1 MIKDPSRLTTQA
13 GDLAYH
19 HRSGDRP
26 DSGAG
31 AFFCS
36 GFMSDME
43 GSKALALDAH
53 AADLGRS
60 FTRFDYRGHGQSPG
74 VFRDLVVS
82 DWLADALAVF
92 DAVTSGP
99 QVVIGSSMGG
109 WIALHLALARRDSV
123 KALVLIAPA
132 PDFTSRLMWPSFS
145 AQEKA
150 AIEEHGFL
158 EQPTDYGPEPYVIT
172 KALIE
177 DGKTLGLLHAPIA
190 LHCPV
195 RILHGQRDTSVPWDL
210 SLELMDQLETQDVE
224 TTFVKDGDHRLSE
237 PQDIARLIA
246 AVDGVSS

>member
-1 MIKDPSRLTTQA
+1 MTQDPSRLTTDH

-19 HRSGDRP
+19 HTSSRGP
-26 DSGAG
+26 GAI
-31 AFFCS
+31 FCS

-43 GSKALALDAH
+43 GSKALALADY
-53 AADLGRS
+53 AAQVSRS
-60 FTRFDYRGHGQSPG
+60 FTRFDYRGHGQSTG

-109 WIALHLALARRDSV
+109 WIALHLALARRERV

-145 AQEKA
+145 AEEKA
-150 AIEEHGFL
+150 TIETHGFL
-158 EQPTDYGPEPYVIT
+158 EQPTEYGPEPYVIT
-172 KALIE
+172 KRLIE
-177 DGKTLGLLHAPIA
+177 DGRSLGLLHAPIA

-195 RILHGQRDTSVPWDL
+195 RILHGQRDASVPWDL
-210 SLELMDQLETQDVE
+210 SLELMDQLESEDVE
-224 TTFVKDGDHRLSE
+224 ATFVKQGDHRLSE